1 MKRGNKPVFKH
12 FLGTVSR
19 DTLKT
24 KYKELCKALHPDA
37 GGTHE
42 DFVAMQAEYLY
53 ITNEVVSFPIVNKD
67 TSTGTVFGYSYNP
80 NAKYPKTP
88 DEAYQKATNL
98 TPEELNNLKA
108 TNFFNELRKE
118 DLTYDILDT
127 ILTQASKEKLNK
139 LWVYSQVK
147 KQYGLDINH
156 FKYVVW
162 KSKDTMSTVNTLW
175 KSYYLSVV

>member
-1 MKRGNKPVFKH
+1 MKRGNKPVFKY
-12 FLGTVSR
+12 FLNTPTR
-19 DTLKT
+19 EDIKT
-24 KYKELCKALHPDA
+24 KYKELCKALHPDT

-42 DFVAMQAEYLY
+42 EFVKMQAEYLY
-53 ITNEVVSFPIVNKD
+53 ITNEVVSFPISN
-67 TSTGTVFGYSYNP
+67 SGAMPYQPFAHTVYNE
-80 NAKYPKTP
+80 NRKYPKTP
-88 DEAYQKATNL
+88 DEATNL

-147 KQYGLDINH
+147 KQYGLTVNH

-162 KSKDTMSTVNTLW
+162 KNKDTMSTVNTLW
-175 KSYYLSVV
+175 KSYHLSVV